1 MNARLRRP
9 FDERTPAERALARL
23 CAVVAIGLVAASGG
37 LLSEMSRLAQ
47 ASQYDQAQARSV
59 LLDRG

>member
-9 FDERTPAERALARL
+9 FDERTPGERALARI

-37 LLSEMSRLAQ
+37 LLSEMSRQAQ
-47 ASQYDQAQARSV
+47 VLDHDQAQARSV
-59 LLDRG
+59 LVDRG